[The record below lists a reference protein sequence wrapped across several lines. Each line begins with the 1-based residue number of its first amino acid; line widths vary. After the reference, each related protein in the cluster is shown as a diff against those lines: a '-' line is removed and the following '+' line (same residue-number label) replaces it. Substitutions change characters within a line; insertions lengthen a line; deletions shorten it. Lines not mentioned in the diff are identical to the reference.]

1 MMIIKSC
8 IGIVLGLLIGVGCR
22 WFGIPLPGPPAI
34 FGAVLAVAM
43 ATGYTTT
50 DRLLASRQREIPAT
64 EEATATRESALAEP
78 PSVDQ

>member
-1 MMIIKSC
+1 MIVKSV

-43 ATGYTTT
+43 ATGYTAM
-50 DRLLASRQREIPAT
+50 DRLVTSRQRRAPAT
-64 EEATATRESALAEP
+64 TDTVATSDQTLAQDGKA
-78 PSVDQ
+78 VR